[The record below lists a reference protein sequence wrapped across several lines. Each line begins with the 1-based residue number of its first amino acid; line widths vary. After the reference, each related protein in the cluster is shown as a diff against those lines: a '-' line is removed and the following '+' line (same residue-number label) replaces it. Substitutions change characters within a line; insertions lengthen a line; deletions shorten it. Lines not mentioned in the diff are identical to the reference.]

1 MFRDIVIGQYVSGS
15 SPLHRLDARIK
26 LILTIAYIALVFM
39 ADNLVSCAVVSVYTA
54 SLVIISQIPLR
65 FIFKGLKPVMWILVF
80 TALINIFVLSDIT
93 AAAFISVRLVLI
105 VVSASLLTLT
115 TPPLSFTDG
124 IERLLSPLE
133 KIKVPARDIAMM
145 MSIAIRFIP
154 TFGEEAQ
161 KIRKAQLSRGAD
173 FQSGSIIS
181 RAKALAPLIIP
192 LFISAIRR
200 ADVLAE
206 AMDAR
211 CYGKGK
217 RTRMREMKITR
228 MDILAVALFIIGA
241 AALLATEFV
250 IEF

>member
-15 SPLHRLDARIK
+15 SPLHRLDARVK

-39 ADNLVSCAVVSVYTA
+39 ADTWAASAVAVVFTA
-54 SLVIISQIPLR
+54 SLVMISQIPLR
-65 FIFKGLKPVMWILVF
+65 FIFKGLKPVLWILVF
-80 TALINIFVLSDIT
+80 TALINIFVSSDIS
-93 AAAFISVRLVLI
+93 AAAYVSVRLILI

-115 TPPLSFTDG
+115 TPPLSLTDG

-133 KIKVPARDIAMM
+133 KVKVPARDIAMM
-145 MSIAIRFIP
+145 MSVAIRFIP
-154 TFGEEAQ
+154 TFSEEAQ

-173 FQSGSIIS
+173 FESGNLIA
-181 RAKALAPLIIP
+181 RARALTPLIIP
-192 LFISAIRR
+192 LFMSAIRR
-200 ADVLAE
+200 ADALAE

-211 CYGKGK
+211 CYGKGG
-217 RTRMREMKITR
+217 RTRLRELKITR
-228 MDILAVALFIIGA
+228 LDILAVTVFIIGA